1 MQSPTNGFDSPEIG
15 ALFDSKSTT
24 TNTTPSSNNNNNKN
38 KNSIS
43 GGVIAGAV
51 VGSVAGAALLATL
64 IFLAIRW
71 KKRQNPLAQ
80 GNQPLE
86 GETGKDADIST
97 GAVWRN
103 RDGWRA
109 ELPNS
114 QVPGKYQSELHG
126 QPREIHEVPADPVGV
141 LQEME
146 ATGVRHELASS
157 HVVEKD

>member
-1 MQSPTNGFDSPEIG
+1 MQSPSNGFNSPELG

-24 TNTTPSSNNNNNKN
+24 TNNEKKN
-38 KNSIS
+38 RIS
-43 GGVIAGAV
+43 GGAIAGAV
-51 VGSVAGAALLATL
+51 VGSVAGAALLAAL
-64 IFLAIRW
+64 IFLAIWW
-71 KKRQNPLAQ
+71 KKRQTLAQ

-86 GETGKDADIST
+86 GEGKDADIST

-114 QVPGKYQSELHG
+114 QVPGEYQYQYPPDPGELHG
-126 QPREIHEVPADPVGV
+126 QPREVHEAPADPVGG

-146 ATGVRHELASS
+146 ATEVRHEMPSS